1 MKYKNGHFY
10 IEKVSAS
17 KIAKK
22 YSTPTYVYSFE
33 KIVSN
38 IKKFKLNF
46 KKINPIICFSVKS
59 NANLDI
65 LKIIKSHN
73 IGADVV
79 SKVEMMMALKAGI
92 DVKKIVFSGVGKTSN
107 EIDYAIKKKY
117 TINKCRVRG

>member
-38 IKKFKLNF
+38 IKKFKTNF
-46 KKINPIICFSVKS
+46 
-59 NANLDI
+59 
-65 LKIIKSHN
+65 IKYFD
-73 IGADVV
+73 A
-79 SKVEMMMALKAGI
+79 
-92 DVKKIVFSGVGKTSN
+92 
-107 EIDYAIKKKY
+107 
-117 TINKCRVRG
+117 

>member
-38 IKKFKLNF
+38 IK
-46 KKINPIICFSVKS
+46 
-59 NANLDI
+59 NLKQI
-65 LKIIKSHN
+65 LKKLIQ
-73 IGADVV
+73 
-79 SKVEMMMALKAGI
+79 
-92 DVKKIVFSGVGKTSN
+92 
-107 EIDYAIKKKY
+107 
-117 TINKCRVRG
+117 